1 MIRGRKLTPHALRVL
16 EGNPQRRPL
25 PPPDPS
31 KKELGTAVRS
41 LNPPEQSIWRKV
53 REECPW
59 LKRADRFL
67 VEAFARSWY
76 QMVVA
81 DRKLIKLLQDGDD
94 ADPKTLTV
102 TLQILD
108 RARKACAQ
116 MMAEM
121 GMTATSRARVLHKG
135 SDEEED
141 PAAKYFTA

>member
-1 MIRGRKLTPHALRVL
+1 
-16 EGNPQRRPL
+16 
-25 PPPDPS
+25 
-31 KKELGTAVRS
+31 
-41 LNPPEQSIWRKV
+41 
-53 REECPW
+53 
-59 LKRADRFL
+59 
-67 VEAFARSWY
+67 
-76 QMVVA
+76 MVVA